1 MISRVVRRARWVMSH
16 GSDGLP
22 VEGEGGG
29 EDEEKSSPSLS
40 MGVQSHSTTSRI
52 LSSSFTNPSSEIPS
66 SVNALDK
73 VHLLVSFP
81 LAVVAVAVPTLDVEV
96 VPT

>member
-1 MISRVVRRARWVMSH
+1 MSH
-16 GSDGLP
+16 GSEEL
-22 VEGEGGG
+22 EGEGGG
-29 EDEEKSSPSLS
+29 EGEDEGKSSPSLS

-73 VHLLVSFP
+73 VHRLVGFP
-81 LAVVAVAVPTLDVEV
+81 LVVVAVPAPDVEV
-96 VPT
+96 VAT

>member
-1 MISRVVRRARWVMSH
+1 MSH
-16 GSDGLP
+16 GSDEW
-22 VEGEGGG
+22 EGEGGG
-29 EDEEKSSPSLS
+29 EGEDEGKSS

-52 LSSSFTNPSSEIPS
+52 LASSFTNPSSEIPS

-73 VHLLVSFP
+73 VHRLVSFP
-81 LAVVAVAVPTLDVEV
+81 LAVVAVAVD